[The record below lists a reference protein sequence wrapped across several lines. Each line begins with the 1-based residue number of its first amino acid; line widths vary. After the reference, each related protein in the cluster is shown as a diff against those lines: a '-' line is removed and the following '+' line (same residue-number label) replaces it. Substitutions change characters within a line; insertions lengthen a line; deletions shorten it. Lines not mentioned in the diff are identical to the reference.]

1 MTQKKGLPKEAPV
14 KMNPARLLPRSAL
27 LFRRVRRQCLVFLL
41 LLLAVGQTTRQCLAG
56 EAGTGPYESGSSPAR
71 WPACGQE
78 AESQTLS
85 FVHVADVHARYNPT
99 LGGSSPVA
107 RVRGF
112 VEQVRRENPYTVFT
126 NAGDD
131 YEKGSIAEELS
142 QGATTRQVV
151 QAMQYDVRTLGNH
164 DFAWG
169 VEELLA
175 FSRDPKALVVASNT
189 KMTGSSGAGTPG
201 WLEYAELT
209 VGCVRIGFFG
219 LVSRPWNE
227 MDEQYEGPFYPERP
241 ELQSDFNY
249 AAVAKEIIARH
260 RQEVD
265 LLVLVSHLGLPEDIR
280 LAEQTEGIDLILG
293 GHTHTTMTAPVRIKN
308 TTIVHSGAYAEKI
321 GRFDLDFDL
330 HDRRIT
336 ADRFVLID
344 NREEETPVHEGLDRQ
359 VQRIVAP
366 YQEAIHADFASIGAG
381 QSKKNMAFIAARA
394 AVEALGA
401 DAAFVSSNSAWKEW
415 RSGGLTQQDVL
426 DAFPVERE
434 PAGKP
439 GFSSLYLIRGT
450 GVDLLRAGAALA
462 DFAYWGPAAIDPA
475 ATYTIALQKPQALHQ
490 RHYFGREISLAP
502 PDHAA
507 ELWETVVDFGRGR
520 SAERLSLDEEVSG
533 AAGLDLVVLLPKADC
548 QPLPARR
555 KN

>member
-1 MTQKKGLPKEAPV
+1 
-14 KMNPARLLPRSAL
+14 MNHARLLPGSAL
-27 LFRRVRRQCLVFLL
+27 LFRRFRGQCLVFLL
-41 LLLAVGQTTRQCLAG
+41 ILLAGGQTTGQCLAG

-71 WPACGQE
+71 WPACSRE
-78 AESQTLS
+78 AQSQTIS
-85 FVHVADVHARYNPT
+85 FVHVADVHARYNPAPD
-99 LGGSSPVA
+99 GSSPMG

-142 QGATTRQVV
+142 QGATTRQVA

-189 KMTGSSGAGTPG
+189 KMTASSGVGTPG

-227 MDEQYEGPFYPERP
+227 KDEQYEGPFYPERP

-249 AAVAKEIIARH
+249 ATIANEIIAAH
-260 RQEVD
+260 RREVD

-293 GHTHTTMTAPVRIKN
+293 GHTHTTMTEPVRIKN

-330 HDRRIT
+330 QHRRIT
-336 ADRFVLID
+336 ADRFVLVD
-344 NREEETPVHEGLDRQ
+344 NRQEETPADAAMDRE
-359 VQRIVAP
+359 VQRIIKP
-366 YQEAIHADFASIGAG
+366 YREAIQADFASISAK
-381 QSKKNMAFIAARA
+381 QSKKSMALIAARA

-401 DAAFVSSNSAWKEW
+401 DAAFVSRHSAWKEGQT
-415 RSGGLTQQDVL
+415 GGLTQQDVL

-450 GVDLLRAGAALA
+450 GADLLRAGAALA

-475 ATYTIALQKPQALHQ
+475 AIYTIALQKPQALHQ
-490 RHYFGREISLAP
+490 RHYFGREISLSP

-507 ELWETVVDFGRGR
+507 ELWQAVVAFGRGR
-520 SAERLSLDEEVSG
+520 SAESLSLDGETTW
-533 AAGLDLVVLLPKADC
+533 AAGLDLVALLPRADR
-548 QPLPARR
+548 QSPPGRR

>member
-1 MTQKKGLPKEAPV
+1 
-14 KMNPARLLPRSAL
+14 MNPACMLSGSAMLFSRLAVLCRRAGRLLRRRC
-27 LFRRVRRQCLVFLL
+27 LFFLL
-41 LLLAVGQTTRQCLAG
+41 ILVAGGQATGQCLA
-56 EAGTGPYESGSSPAR
+56 AGNGAGPSPAR
-71 WPACGQE
+71 WPVCRQE
-78 AESQTLS
+78 AESQTIS

-99 LGGSSPVA
+99 LGGSSPLA

-112 VEQVRRENPYTVFT
+112 VEQVRRENPFTVFT

-142 QGATTRQVV
+142 RGRTTRQVV

-175 FSRDPKALVVASNT
+175 FSHDPVAMVVASNT
-189 KMTGSSGAGTPG
+189 KMAGRPGVAPPG
-201 WLEYAELT
+201 WLDYAELT

-227 MDEQYEGPFYPERP
+227 KDEQYEGPFYPERP

-249 AAVAKEIIARH
+249 AAIANEIIARH

-265 LLVLVSHLGLPEDIR
+265 LLVLVSHLGLPEDMH

-293 GHTHTTMTAPVRIKN
+293 GHTHTTMSEPVRIKN
-308 TTIVHSGAYAEKI
+308 TIIVHSGAYAERI
-321 GRFDLDFDL
+321 GRIDLDFDL
-330 HDRRIT
+330 RDRRIT
-336 ADRFVLID
+336 ADRFVLVD
-344 NREEETPVHEGLDRQ
+344 NREEKTPIDEPLARQ
-359 VQRIVAP
+359 LQSIVAP
-366 YQEAIHADFASIGAG
+366 YQEAIHADFASISAG
-381 QSKKNMAFIAARA
+381 QSKKSMAFIAARA

-401 DAAFVSSNSAWKEW
+401 DAAFVSGHSAWKEW
-415 RSGGLTQQDVL
+415 QTGSLTQQDVL

-434 PAGKP
+434 PAGMP
-439 GFSSLYLIRGT
+439 GFSSLYLLRGT
-450 GVDLLRAGAALA
+450 GADLLRAGAALP
-462 DFAYWGPAAIDPA
+462 DFAYWGPTAIDPA
-475 ATYTIALQKPQALHQ
+475 AVYTIAVQKPQALHQ
-490 RHYFGREISLAP
+490 SHYFGREISLAP

-507 ELWETVVDFGRGR
+507 ELWQAVVAFGRGR
-520 SAERLSLDEEVSG
+520 RAARLSLDGESTG
-533 AAGLDLVVLLPKADC
+533 AAGLDLVALLPPADR
-548 QPLPARR
+548 QAPPARR